1 MKKIVI
7 IIVSLFI
14 QLIYTVPIESA
25 AAEDLIERK
34 VLLNINWQKNG
45 EGTIINLVYLSAK
58 KINDQETTAGTTT
71 YQIFTEDLTY
81 TDSLNAKDIRQY
93 LEKSG
98 STGFVYKEDNVF
110 GNFIS
115 IYKDVSDKKRSNEE
129 LNQLKE
135 ILIENVEELYSQE
148 K

>member
-45 EGTIINLVYLSAK
+45 EDTIINLVYLSAK

-81 TDSLNAKDIRQY
+81 TDSLNANDIRQY

-98 STGFVYKEDNVF
+98 STVFVY
-110 GNFIS
+110 
-115 IYKDVSDKKRSNEE
+115 
-129 LNQLKE
+129 
-135 ILIENVEELYSQE
+135 
-148 K
+148 